1 MTDDNTLIVL
11 ESLFKVANIHANRLL
26 TTIQYLQ
33 PKIPLSVHDV
43 ESFTLDDML
52 FWEMFV
58 NRFSKLQ
65 DLMGA
70 KIFEAVINYAGKS
83 TDSMTLIDLL
93 HTLEKLGLIDNAT
106 TWKDLRK
113 MRNHLSHEYPD
124 APEIVADYLNE
135 AFSMTPVLIETLNKL
150 EAFVDALR
158 IKNTMSK

>member
-1 MTDDNTLIVL
+1 MDDNTLIVL
-11 ESLFKVANIHANRLL
+11 ESLFKVANIHANRLS
-26 TTIQYLQ
+26 TTMQHLQ
-33 PKIPLSVHDV
+33 PNIPLSAHDV
-43 ESFTLDDML
+43 ESFTLENML

-70 KIFEAVINYAGKS
+70 KIFEAVINYAGKP

-106 TWKDLRK
+106 AWKDLRR

-124 APEIVADYLNE
+124 APELVADYLNK
-135 AFSMTPVLIETLNKL
+135 AFRMASLLIETLNRL
-150 EAFVDALR
+150 EAFVETLR
-158 IKNTMSK
+158 TKNTVTN